1 MHKKSIHFPKN
12 YENQLLTIRER
23 SVKPV
28 SYTHLKMGMVMLAY
42 KTHCTILPVAIVGEG
57 GKPPKVFKKMVINI
71 GKPIRFEDMGLTE
84 DSGMIYRRVS
94 RNIFAE
100 VQKLR
105 EEGLDIMENRWKEV

>member
-1 MHKKSIHFPKN
+1 M
-12 YENQLLTIRER
+12 
-23 SVKPV
+23 
-28 SYTHLKMGMVMLAY
+28 
-42 KTHCTILPVAIVGEG
+42 PVAIVGEG

-105 EEGLDIMENRWKEV
+105 EEGLDIMKNRWKEV